1 MAPRGREEIKGP
13 SLPGHLLKQ
22 LGIDGPNPS
31 GSGRGGRGGRGRGMT
46 RKERRKAERSQK
58 KSHQHQHATTP
69 KQYPRPQSKPR
80 QDTATRAGGSGKGGH
95 HGASGGQKPMR
106 IVKAEDLDDD
116 DDVGSSAFEDDDDDE
131 DDEDGGFS
139 LGEDD
144 DEEDEEEEQKPKK
157 EDKSIAKAV
166 RDKLAQDDAE
176 IAELERKLGLKG
188 RKSLPKSFHEEGLGE
203 ILEVLQDGGGVDE
216 ETQLKRKRKAE
227 ADEWLAQKRQK
238 ASAAAAQVAGGKAGK
253 PAKGQEEK
261 LMRIIREEDLEEDD
275 DVGSSAFE
283 DDDDDSLL
291 DGLKV
296 DSEDDEDEDMEDF
309 DEDEDMDGLDAED
322 GDENGKDVDDFSGF
336 ESDDAESEPAAPR
349 VRENPYVA
357 PTTGPQVAK
366 YVPPSR
372 RQETGSDAELT
383 QRIRRQLQG
392 LVNRIT
398 DSNMVGIVGDIEKVY
413 REQPRQHVTTILVD
427 LILVQVCDPA
437 TLPDTLLILSAGF
450 ATALYRV
457 MGPDFGAQLI
467 QETVERFDQY
477 YERCLAAPAEGAKQT
492 SNLITLMAEMYNFQL
507 LGCNLIFDYIRFL
520 LNDLT
525 ELNAELLL
533 RIIRLAGPSLRQD
546 DPLAL
551 KDIVTMIRPAVA
563 KIGEANLSVRTKF
576 MIETIN
582 DLKNNKMRTGV
593 SASAILSEHGTRMK
607 KLLGTLNSR
616 KLKATEPLR
625 IGLKDIRESD
635 KRGKWWLVGASWA
648 GRSGEEEQKANKK
661 NEKPAKDDDSDEDML
676 DGEDAGEPD
685 LAELAREQQMNTD
698 VRRSIFVAVLSAT
711 DYEDAYVRLLKL
723 RLNKDRQREIPNV
736 LIQCAG
742 AEAQYNPYYTLIAKR
757 ICSDRKI
764 RWSFQDAL
772 WKLFRRLG
780 ESIFGDDAE
789 EEEDE
794 DDQVDMR
801 RLVNV
806 AKMYG
811 ALVADGALGLAVLK
825 CLNLPYLQAKTK
837 AFVEVLVITAFLE
850 SYKQG
855 KEGADGSK
863 AVLERIMGG
872 VIEAPE
878 LSRGMLWFLKKVVRK
893 SDLAGGK
900 EEGKK
905 LKKACSIA
913 VQALEIASVQGVVEA
928 PVRAPV
934 EEEDEDEDEDDL

>member
-1 MAPRGREEIKGP
+1 
-13 SLPGHLLKQ
+13 
-22 LGIDGPNPS
+22 
-31 GSGRGGRGGRGRGMT
+31 
-46 RKERRKAERSQK
+46 
-58 KSHQHQHATTP
+58 
-69 KQYPRPQSKPR
+69 
-80 QDTATRAGGSGKGGH
+80 
-95 HGASGGQKPMR
+95 MR

-116 DDVGSSAFEDDDDDE
+116 DDVGSSAFEDDDDE
-131 DDEDGGFS
+131 DEDGGLS
-139 LGEDD
+139 LGE
-144 DEEDEEEEQKPKK
+144 EVSDEEEEEVTPKK
-157 EDKSIAKAV
+157 KGAIMPKAV

-203 ILEVLQDGGGVDE
+203 ILEVLGDGAADE

-227 ADEWLAQKRQK
+227 ADEWLAQKRRK
-238 ASAAAAQVAGGKAGK
+238 ASAAAAQGAGEKAADSAAGGREK
-253 PAKGQEEK
+253 P
-261 LMRIIREEDLEEDD
+261 MRIIKAEDLEADD

-283 DDDDDSLL
+283 DDDDSLL
-291 DGLKV
+291 DDLEGG
-296 DSEDDEDEDMEDF
+296 SGDDED
-309 DEDEDMDGLDAED
+309 GD
-322 GDENGKDVDDFSGF
+322 GDESMEDADTDELERGSDDGDDDDFSGF
-336 ESDDAESEPAAPR
+336 GSDEAEAEASAPR
-349 VRENPYVA
+349 IRENPYVA
-357 PTTGPQVAK
+357 PTTGPQAAK
-366 YVPPSR
+366 YIPPSR
-372 RQETGSDAELT
+372 RQEAGSDAELT

-437 TLPDTLLILSAGF
+437 SLPDTLLILSAGF

-457 MGPDFGAQLI
+457 MGMDFGAQLI

-477 YERCLAAPAEGAKQT
+477 YERGVVAPAESGKQT

-507 LGCNLIFDYIRFL
+507 IGCNLIFDYIRFL

-593 SASAILSEHGTRMK
+593 SASAVLSEHGTRMK
-607 KLLGTLNSR
+607 KLLGSLNSR

-625 IGLKDIRESD
+625 IGLKDIKEAD

-648 GRSGEEEQKANKK
+648 GRAVDQDEQSNQKSDKRPK
-661 NEKPAKDDDSDEDML
+661 EDDSEEDMDL
-676 DGEDAGEPD
+676 DGEDGGVPD

-794 DDQVDMR
+794 DDKMDMR

-825 CLNLPYLQAKTK
+825 CLNLPYLQPKTR
-837 AFVEVLVITAFLE
+837 AFVEVLVITAFTE
-850 SYKQG
+850 SYKSS
-855 KEGADGSK
+855 KDGADGGR
-863 AVLERIMGG
+863 AAIERIMGS
-872 VIEAPE
+872 VADTPE

-900 EEGKK
+900 REGKK
-905 LKKACSIA
+905 LMKACATA
-913 VQALEIASVQGVVEA
+913 VEALEVASVQGVVEA
-928 PVRAPV
+928 PVDAAV
-934 EEEDEDEDEDDL
+934 QTDDEDEEDDDI

>member
-1 MAPRGREEIKGP
+1 
-13 SLPGHLLKQ
+13 
-22 LGIDGPNPS
+22 
-31 GSGRGGRGGRGRGMT
+31 
-46 RKERRKAERSQK
+46 
-58 KSHQHQHATTP
+58 
-69 KQYPRPQSKPR
+69 
-80 QDTATRAGGSGKGGH
+80 
-95 HGASGGQKPMR
+95 MR
-106 IVKAEDLDDD
+106 IVKAEDLED
-116 DDVGSSAFEDDDDDE
+116 DDVGSSAFEDDDDEDE
-131 DDEDGGFS
+131 DDEDDGGLS

-144 DEEDEEEEQKPKK
+144 SDEHEEEEAPEKK
-157 EDKSIAKAV
+157 EPIIPKAV
-166 RDKLAQDDAE
+166 REKLAQDDAE

-188 RKSLPKSFHEEGLGE
+188 RKSLPKSFHEEGLGD
-203 ILEVLQDGGGVDE
+203 ILEVLGDGAVDE
-216 ETQLKRKRKAE
+216 ETQLKKKRKAE
-227 ADEWLAQKRQK
+227 ADEWLAQKRRK
-238 ASAAAAQVAGGKAGK
+238 ATAAAAQVAGGKAEKSAAGGGEK
-253 PAKGQEEK
+253 P
-261 LMRIIREEDLEEDD
+261 MRIVKAEDLEEDD

-291 DGLKV
+291 DGLEG
-296 DSEDDEDEDMEDF
+296 DSEDDDENMEDF
-309 DEDEDMDGLDAED
+309 GEEELEGGSDDGHDDKEDDE
-322 GDENGKDVDDFSGF
+322 FSGF
-336 ESDDAESEPAAPR
+336 DSDEEETTEPAPR

-357 PTTGPQVAK
+357 PTTGPQIAK

-437 TLPDTLLILSAGF
+437 SLPDTLLILSAGF

-457 MGPDFGAQLI
+457 MGMDFGAQLI

-507 LGCNLIFDYIRFL
+507 IGCNLIFDYIRFL

-551 KDIVTMIRPAVA
+551 KDIVTMIRPAVS

-582 DLKNNKMRTGV
+582 DLKNNKVRTGV
-593 SASAILSEHGTRMK
+593 SASAVLSEHGTRMK
-607 KLLGTLNSR
+607 KLLGSLNSK

-625 IGLKDIRESD
+625 IGLKDIKEAD

-648 GRSGEEEQKANKK
+648 GRSDEQDERSKKKSDKKAK
-661 NEKPAKDDDSDEDML
+661 EDASDEDMDL
-676 DGEDAGEPD
+676 DGEDGGVPD

-794 DDQVDMR
+794 DDKVDMR
-801 RLVNV
+801 RLINV

-811 ALVADGALGLAVLK
+811 ALVADGALGLTVLK

-837 AFVEVLVITAFLE
+837 AFVEVLVITAFMD

-855 KEGADGSK
+855 KDGTDGSRP
-863 AVLERIMGG
+863 VIERIVGG
-872 VIEAPE
+872 VADSPE
-878 LSRGMLWFLKKVVRK
+878 LSRGLLWFIKKVVRK

-905 LKKACSIA
+905 LKKACTIA
-913 VQALEIASVQGVVEA
+913 VEALEVARVHGVVDAPVEA
-928 PVRAPV
+928 PIQ
-934 EEEDEDEDEDDL
+934 EDEEDDEGDDDL

>member
-1 MAPRGREEIKGP
+1 M
-13 SLPGHLLKQ
+13 
-22 LGIDGPNPS
+22 
-31 GSGRGGRGGRGRGMT
+31 
-46 RKERRKAERSQK
+46 KA
-58 KSHQHQHATTP
+58 
-69 KQYPRPQSKPR
+69 
-80 QDTATRAGGSGKGGH
+80 D
-95 HGASGGQKPMR
+95 
-106 IVKAEDLDDD
+106 DLEDD
-116 DDVGSSAFEDDDDDE
+116 DDVGSSAFEDDDD
-131 DDEDGGFS
+131 EDGGLS
-139 LGEDD
+139 LGE
-144 DEEDEEEEQKPKK
+144 EEDSDEEEEAQTPKK
-157 EDKSIAKAV
+157 EEPVIPKAV

-188 RKSLPKSFHEEGLGE
+188 RKSLPKSFYEEGLGE
-203 ILEVLQDGGGVDE
+203 ILEVLEEDGVDE

-227 ADEWLAQKRQK
+227 ADEWLAQKRRK
-238 ASAAAAQVAGGKAGK
+238 ASAAAAQVARVGAGHPGAGSGQK
-253 PAKGQEEK
+253 P
-261 LMRIIREEDLEEDD
+261 MRIIKAEDLEEDD

-283 DDDDDSLL
+283 DDDEDDDSLL
-291 DGLKV
+291 DGLEG
-296 DSEDDEDEDMEDF
+296 DSDDDDEDEDMEDF
-309 DEDEDMDGLDAED
+309 DELQDGSDDGAED
-322 GDENGKDVDDFSGF
+322 SDDDGFSGF
-336 ESDDAESEPAAPR
+336 DSDEGDSKAAAPR

-357 PTTGPQVAK
+357 PATGPQVAK

-398 DSNMVGIVGDIEKVY
+398 DSNLVGIVGDIEKVY

-437 TLPDTLLILSAGF
+437 SLPDTLLILSAGF

-457 MGPDFGAQLI
+457 MGMDFGAQLI

-477 YERCLAAPAEGAKQT
+477 YGRCLAAPAEGAKQT

-507 LGCNLIFDYIRFL
+507 IGCNLIFDYIRFL

-593 SASAILSEHGTRMK
+593 SASAVLSEHGTRMK
-607 KLLGTLNSR
+607 KLLGSLNSR

-648 GRSGEEEQKANKK
+648 GRSGEQDQGAGKK
-661 NEKPAKDDDSDEDML
+661 SETTARDDDSDDGMDL

-794 DDQVDMR
+794 DDKVDMR

-837 AFVEVLVITAFLE
+837 AFVEVLVITAFIE
-850 SYKQG
+850 AYRQG
-855 KEGADGSK
+855 KDGADTSK
-863 AVLERIMGG
+863 AVIERIMGS
-872 VIEAPE
+872 VAEAPE
-878 LSRGMLWFLKKVVRK
+878 LSRGMLWFIKKVVRK

-900 EEGKK
+900 EETKR
-905 LKKACSIA
+905 LKKACTVA
-913 VQALEIASVQGVVEA
+913 VEALEVARVRGVVEA
-928 PVRAPV
+928 PVQASAQ
-934 EEEDEDEDEDDL
+934 EDDADEDEDEDNL

>member
-1 MAPRGREEIKGP
+1 
-13 SLPGHLLKQ
+13 
-22 LGIDGPNPS
+22 
-31 GSGRGGRGGRGRGMT
+31 
-46 RKERRKAERSQK
+46 
-58 KSHQHQHATTP
+58 
-69 KQYPRPQSKPR
+69 
-80 QDTATRAGGSGKGGH
+80 
-95 HGASGGQKPMR
+95 MR
-106 IVKAEDLDDD
+106 IISADDLEDD
-116 DDVGSSAFEDDDDDE
+116 DDVGSSAFEDDDDD
-131 DDEDGGFS
+131 
-139 LGEDD
+139 
-144 DEEDEEEEQKPKK
+144 DEEGDGALSLAEDESDEEEEEEVPKK
-157 EDKSIAKAV
+157 KDPLIPKAV

-203 ILEVLQDGGGVDE
+203 ILEVLGDGAVDE
-216 ETQLKRKRKAE
+216 ETQVKRKRKAE

-238 ASAAAAQVAGGKAGK
+238 ASAAAAQAAERKTGKSGCQK
-253 PAKGQEEK
+253 P
-261 LMRIIREEDLEEDD
+261 MRIIKVEDLDEDD

-283 DDDDDSLL
+283 DDDDDDSLL
-291 DGLKV
+291 DDLEG
-296 DSEDDEDEDMEDF
+296 DSEDDGEEEDMEGFED
-309 DEDEDMDGLDAED
+309 DEVEDDSGEERHVNDE
-322 GDENGKDVDDFSGF
+322 FSGF
-336 ESDDAESEPAAPR
+336 DSDEAEPKEAAPR
-349 VRENPYVA
+349 IRENPYVA

-372 RQETGSDAELT
+372 RQEAGSDAELK

-437 TLPDTLLILSAGF
+437 SLPDTLLILSAGF

-457 MGPDFGAQLI
+457 MGMDFGAQLI
-467 QETVERFDQY
+467 QEAVERFDQY
-477 YERCLAAPAEGAKQT
+477 YERCLATPGEGAKQT
-492 SNLITLMAEMYNFQL
+492 SNLITLLAEMYNLQL
-507 LGCNLIFDYIRFL
+507 IGCNLIFDYIRFL
-520 LNDLT
+520 LSDLT

-593 SASAILSEHGTRMK
+593 SASAVLSEHGTRMK
-607 KLLGTLNSR
+607 KLLGSLNSR

-625 IGLKDIRESD
+625 IGLKDIKEAD

-648 GRSGEEEQKANKK
+648 GRSAEEGQPTGKGGDAKAAENV
-661 NEKPAKDDDSDEDML
+661 SDEDMDL
-676 DGEDAGEPD
+676 DGEDAGVPD

-698 VRRSIFVAVLSAT
+698 VRRSIFVAILSAT

-723 RLNKDRQREIPNV
+723 RLNKDRQRGIPNV

-794 DDQVDMR
+794 DDKVDMR

-837 AFVEVLVITAFLE
+837 AFVEVLVITAFME

-855 KEGADGSK
+855 KGADGSR
-863 AVLERIMGG
+863 AVIERIMKS
-872 VIEAPE
+872 VVDTPE
-878 LSRGMLWFLKKVVRK
+878 LSRGMLWFFKKVIRK

-905 LKKACSIA
+905 LKKACDIA
-913 VQALEIASVQGVVEA
+913 VEVLEVARVQGVVDT
-928 PVRAPV
+928 PVTAPV
-934 EEEDEDEDEDDL
+934 EEDDDDEEDDI

>member
-1 MAPRGREEIKGP
+1 MAPRGREEKRGP
-13 SLPGHLLKQ
+13 SLSGHLLKQ
-22 LGIDGPNPS
+22 LGIDGPS
-31 GSGRGGRGGRGRGMT
+31 SSSSGRGGRGGRGRGLT

-58 KSHQHQHATTP
+58 KSHQHAAPPRHT
-69 KQYPRPQSKPR
+69 RPQSRPR
-80 QDTATRAGGSGKGGH
+80 PDTATKAGGGGRGGH
-95 HGASGGQKPMR
+95 HGANGNQKPMR
-106 IVKAEDLDDD
+106 IVKAEDLEDD
-116 DDVGSSAFEDDDDDE
+116 DDVGSSAFEDDDDD
-131 DDEDGGFS
+131 DEDGGLS
-139 LGEDD
+139 LGE
-144 DEEDEEEEQKPKK
+144 EDSEEEEEEERSKK
-157 EDKSIAKAV
+157 EEPIIPKAV

-188 RKSLPKSFHEEGLGE
+188 RKSLPKSFYEEGLGE
-203 ILEVLQDGGGVDE
+203 ILEVLEEGGVDE

-227 ADEWLAQKRQK
+227 ADEWLAQKRRK
-238 ASAAAAQVAGGKAGK
+238 ASAAAAQVADGK
-253 PAKGQEEK
+253 PDHARASGGSKP
-261 LMRIIREEDLEEDD
+261 MRIVKAEDLEEDD

-283 DDDDDSLL
+283 DDDDDDSLL
-291 DGLKV
+291 DGLEG
-296 DSEDDEDEDMEDF
+296 DSEDDEDEDMENF
-309 DEDEDMDGLDAED
+309 DDDEED
-322 GDENGKDVDDFSGF
+322 GSDDGGDGNDDEEFSGF
-336 ESDDAESEPAAPR
+336 DSDEAESKAPAPR

-357 PTTGPQVAK
+357 PATGLQVAK
-366 YVPPSR
+366 YILPSR

-437 TLPDTLLILSAGF
+437 SLPDTLLILSAGF

-457 MGPDFGAQLI
+457 MGMDFGAQLI
-467 QETVERFDQY
+467 QEIVERFDQY
-477 YERCLAAPAEGAKQT
+477 YQRCLAAPTEGAKQT

-507 LGCNLIFDYIRFL
+507 IGCNLIFDYIRFL

-593 SASAILSEHGTRMK
+593 SASAVLSEHGTRMK
-607 KLLGTLNSR
+607 KLLGSLNSR

-625 IGLKDIRESD
+625 IGLKDIKESD

-648 GRSGEEEQKANKK
+648 GRSDEQEQGINKK
-661 NEKPAKDDDSDEDML
+661 SEKKAKDEDSDEDMDL
-676 DGEDAGEPD
+676 DGEDGGVPD

-757 ICSDRKI
+757 ICTDRKI

-794 DDQVDMR
+794 DDKVDMR

-837 AFVEVLVITAFLE
+837 AFVEVLVITAFME
-850 SYKQG
+850 AYKQG
-855 KEGADGSK
+855 KDGVDTSK
-863 AVLERIMGG
+863 AVVERIMGS
-872 VIEAPE
+872 VADTPE
-878 LSRGMLWFLKKVVRK
+878 LSRGMLWFIKKVVRK

-905 LKKACSIA
+905 LKKACTIA
-913 VQALEIASVQGVVEA
+913 VEALEVARVQGVVEA
-928 PVRAPV
+928 
-934 EEEDEDEDEDDL
+934 L